1 MCVFQV
7 NSLLVLTSC
16 TKYIL
21 GLLQFHHDFLLDEL
35 QIHLCE
41 FWNLDVSISTIW
53 HAMKNAGL
61 TWKKVCCLCMIL
73 QLCHAP
79 SQLDLGEPSHTC
91 IHLTTDHDSTQLNT
105 PPHMGNTEYS
115 LTQTSPT
122 STDISRQAGM
132 AH

>member
-7 NSLLVLTSC
+7 NSLLVLMSH

-35 QIHLCE
+35 QIHL
-41 FWNLDVSISTIW
+41 FRNLDVSISTIW

-73 QLCHAP
+73 
-79 SQLDLGEPSHTC
+79 
-91 IHLTTDHDSTQLNT
+91 
-105 PPHMGNTEYS
+105 
-115 LTQTSPT
+115 
-122 STDISRQAGM
+122 
-132 AH
+132 